1 MQFSE
6 SWLIIISLLFIIALA
21 LYSAA
26 QTALVN
32 LKHGASVLL
41 LSRNQQTWQRLYILC
56 EKNSS
61 VFFNVA
67 TVGFWLSLLWYA
79 AWFNQVLLTVLNG
92 VYAGYLFVL
101 YNIVF
106 FSMVLLL
113 GILLP
118 VMFAKRYPSL
128 TWQIIIFPFIVVSAV
143 LFPVVWFIH
152 YLSGRSSFATGENFV
167 FRSLP
172 LSPAIEE
179 LNTNAVAQAN
189 LVGLDQEI
197 YNNAM
202 EFNTLRVR
210 DCMIPRTEIVAV
222 EKTEA
227 LEVVMQHFINSGHSK
242 LLVYRENIDNVTG
255 YIHLID
261 MYRKPSGIDKILMP
275 ITIAP
280 ESMTAGELLKQLI
293 DKRRSMAVVV
303 DEFGGTSGLI
313 TIEDLIEEII
323 GDIEDEYDV
332 DDSTEKKISDTEYI
346 FSARLEIDYLN
357 ETHGLNLPEGDYDTL
372 GGLIS
377 LVHQNIPK
385 AREVVSLPP
394 FEFTI
399 LSTAQARILDVK
411 VKILEN

>member
-1 MQFSE
+1 MQLSDGL
-6 SWLIIISLLFIIALA
+6 LITIFLLFIVALM
-21 LYSAA
+21 LYSAV

-32 LKHGASVLL
+32 LQRGASVLL
-41 LSRNQQTWQRLYILC
+41 ITRTQSMWKRLYKLSD
-56 EKNSS
+56 ENSS
-61 VFFNVA
+61 LFFITSA
-67 TVGFWLSLLWYA
+67 VGFWVFLLWYA
-79 AWFNQVLLTVLNG
+79 AWFNGQLLYLLHGT
-92 VYAGYLFVL
+92 YAAYLFVL
-101 YNIVF
+101 YNIIF
-106 FSMVLLL
+106 FSMIFLL
-113 GILLP
+113 GVLLP
-118 VMFAKRYPSL
+118 VLLAKRYPSH
-128 TWQIIIFPFIVVSAV
+128 TWSIVFFPFLLISI
-143 LFPVVWFIH
+143 LFFPVAWLIH
-152 YLSGRSSFATGENFV
+152 FLSRRSVFSAGEAFV
-167 FRSLP
+167 FRSLQ
-172 LSPAIEE
+172 LSPAIAE
-179 LNTNAVAQAN
+179 LNANAVAQAN
-189 LVGLDQEI
+189 LIGLDQEI
-197 YNNAM
+197 YHNAM

-210 DCMIPRTEIVAV
+210 DCMLPRTEIIAV
-222 EKTEA
+222 EKTEG
-227 LEVVMQHFINSGHSK
+227 LEVVKQHFINSGHSK
-242 LLVYRENIDNVTG
+242 LVVYRENIDNVIG

-293 DKRRSMAVVV
+293 DRRRSMAVVV

-332 DDSTEKKISDTEYI
+332 DDSTEKRISETEFI

-357 ETHGLNLPEGDYDTL
+357 ENYGLNLPEGDYDTL

-385 AREVVSLPP
+385 AREVVSMPP

-411 VKILEN
+411 VKIGS